1 MNSSRLRASF
11 ALDASVL
18 LKTGAANDAALL
30 CVSGLGM
37 YPDYLGGYVLL
48 AQAYDALER
57 PLDARII
64 IEEAQRRFPSFVP
77 IEPRSVASN
86 VEVNNEAENDAELD
100 VLELVVPAPQ
110 EPLRA
115 AHHSTSTS
123 PLRIIDT
130 AHIGD
135 DTRIIRSASV
145 RLIPGL
151 EFTTLRFEGTKTR
164 GRREIQTLSDP
175 PPLRRFHPARRVLQP
190 VPQQSQTLGGGRPQP
205 KPASKPLSLEELANR
220 LERARMPRSG
230 EPTTPL
236 PSIAPTSH
244 PIIPTSANLG
254 LPQPQTLVTET
265 IARIYMQQGAYDR
278 AIDAYT
284 ALAISKPE
292 KSEEYQRIIVELT
305 AKLNS

>member
-1 MNSSRLRASF
+1 
-11 ALDASVL
+11 
-18 LKTGAANDAALL
+18 
-30 CVSGLGM
+30 M

-48 AQAYDALER
+48 SKAYDALGR

-64 IEEAQRRFPSFVP
+64 LDEAQRRFPSFVP
-77 IEPRSVASN
+77 ARANAIDDIEPMPAQP
-86 VEVNNEAENDAELD
+86 AYTP
-100 VLELVVPAPQ
+100 ELVPLASPAP

-115 AHHSTSTS
+115 APLATSTS

-175 PPLRRFHPARRVLQP
+175 PPFRRFHPARRVLQP
-190 VPQQSQTLGGGRPQP
+190 GTQQSHSVSGGRPHPQ
-205 KPASKPLSLEELANR
+205 PASKPLSLEELANR

-230 EPTTPL
+230 EPLAPL
-236 PSIAPTSH
+236 PSVVPTTH
-244 PIIPTSANLG
+244 PSIPTSANLG

-278 AIDAYT
+278 AIDAYA

-292 KSEEYQRIIVELT
+292 KNEEYQRIIAELT